1 MNTNRANQDI
11 IYWFTLRINASII
24 QVRTNTINYWQIDRL
39 ALTTPNFYASRPSGS
54 QGRYLDWFSFDPV
67 LIILRMETVSEL
79 TEKKERIEWL
89 GVIAFGMRDVAVKT
103 SKNDTSLKNKEISRV
118 FYRADISYVRKK
130 KKKIRTSVES

>member
-1 MNTNRANQDI
+1 
-11 IYWFTLRINASII
+11 
-24 QVRTNTINYWQIDRL
+24 
-39 ALTTPNFYASRPSGS
+39 
-54 QGRYLDWFSFDPV
+54 
-67 LIILRMETVSEL
+67 METVSEL